1 MKLPQTIKTKLE
13 IMPKEEIPAILDAK
27 IEEYKEKNLPVEQGL
42 SDYIARSMQN
52 IDSEIEKLKNYKKLI
67 DERIKE
73 FQVKKSEISE
83 KIANYLENNL
93 GVDKLKGLEVSS
105 ITVKP
110 ESERDV
116 KKFVLDASRD
126 ELIEKGLAHYEIT
139 KTINPKQIK
148 INKRRGNG

>member
-52 IDSEIEKLKNYKKLI
+52 IDSDIEKLKNYKKLI